1 MISVLHRTRP
11 KRSPVV
17 KMLVNYVGVKK
28 KHHYCLIKRMKTCIR
43 KVDTQHQKKK
53 KMYSSTVFRAAKLRF
68 TQNNKIISVS
78 ITLSHSIV
86 SAVSH
91 PNVHE
96 NFICLKIHRI
106 LILSTHGVDT
116 IGKISFRRRCQSTMC

>member
-1 MISVLHRTRP
+1 MISVLRRTRP

-53 KMYSSTVFRAAKLRF
+53 MYSSTVFRAAKLRF

-86 SAVSH
+86 LAVSH

-96 NFICLKIHRI
+96 NFICLKIHRV

-116 IGKISFRRRCQSTMC
+116 IGKISFCRRCQSTMC